1 MVPAAI
7 DITLSDLT
15 YHFWKEAGMLAAGGH
30 QVVEGPPVGQ
40 QKQGKC
46 SATHAGHAGLLPDC
60 LAPPAPTVPKL
71 LFVPCKSKPTADS
84 RLYIQTANTAKQVPS
99 VS

>member
-1 MVPAAI
+1 
-7 DITLSDLT
+7 
-15 YHFWKEAGMLAAGGH
+15 MLAAGAH

-40 QKQGKC
+40 QKQGKY

-60 LAPPAPTVPKL
+60 LAPPAPKVPKL
-71 LFVPCKSKPTADS
+71 LFVPCKPKPSADNCM
-84 RLYIQTANTAKQVPS
+84 YIQNANTAKQVPN